1 MIGWVAVQ
9 DAGGTGFGT
18 LNGNNLVRNTITT
31 PLTSSPNSTTDYTTA
46 PTDPS
51 YSSGTLTLNA
61 GGNAAN
67 SLAINA
73 SSNGAIDLGGGALSL
88 TSGGLLMYGP
98 GNYTITDGQLG
109 ASGAGVVVNQLGPGK
124 LTIASWISSGAGTF
138 SVGDGGSVF
147 LTGSSAYTGS
157 TYVGNALLNI
167 ASSAAIGTGSLAFI
181 GNGTLQAGA
190 NNINLGTRTVAINS
204 AASATF
210 DTNGNNMTVGG
221 LISGTGGLVKVG
233 GGTLTLGGNANTY
246 TGGTTIDGGVLSC
259 GSLSQTGYPAGT
271 VSSLGEGMN
280 LTFNGGTLLY
290 TGPNISGSDG
300 LAFGAG
306 NDYVVTVQSGG
317 GTLQCPNGQI
327 ALTGALAGSGNLTVS
342 NPYLSSPSLTT
353 MVAHSVIVS
362 GVFRNA
368 STDFTGKIIITNNGS
383 LQIRDGQSPNILG
396 NASDIQI
403 GPNGVLT
410 CETDSAIAASTY
422 GTAPRQ
428 VSNPL
433 ELAGGTLATQSINM
447 SFYGPLTVDTGTTN
461 YVGAIFGEAGAV
473 FLEGNL
479 QGSGSLITTGTGNI
493 ASTTNAITLE
503 GANSGFGGY
512 YVRPPPRRY
521 SPVPTPEAPMLIGS
535 PMARALSPECPQPP
549 SPAAGQSA
557 WAPLPAPRGPSITPL
572 PPRRPPSP
580 SAG

>member
-1 MIGWVAVQ
+1 
-9 DAGGTGFGT
+9 
-18 LNGNNLVRNTITT
+18 
-31 PLTSSPNSTTDYTTA
+31 
-46 PTDPS
+46 
-51 YSSGTLTLNA
+51 
-61 GGNAAN
+61 
-67 SLAINA
+67 
-73 SSNGAIDLGGGALSL
+73 
-88 TSGGLLMYGP
+88 
-98 GNYTITDGQLG
+98 
-109 ASGAGVVVNQLGPGK
+109 
-124 LTIASWISSGAGTF
+124 
-138 SVGDGGSVF
+138 
-147 LTGSSAYTGS
+147 
-157 TYVGNALLNI
+157 
-167 ASSAAIGTGSLAFI
+167 
-181 GNGTLQAGA
+181 
-190 NNINLGTRTVAINS
+190 
-204 AASATF
+204 
-210 DTNGNNMTVGG
+210 MTVSG

-259 GSLSQTGYPAGT
+259 GSLSQTGYPTGSA
-271 VSSLGEGMN
+271 SSLGQGMN

-342 NPYLSSPSLTT
+342 NPSLGSPSLTT

-368 STDFTGKIIITNNGS
+368 STDFTGKIIIDNNGS

-403 GPNGVLT
+403 GPNGVFT

-473 FLEGNL
+473 FLAGNL
-479 QGSGSLITTGTGNI
+479 QGSGTLITTGTGSI
-493 ASTTNAITLE
+493 AATTNAITLSGSNGGFSGYYE
-503 GANSGFGGY
+503 STTAQTIFASPIAGSSNAYWVANGQGFIAGMSATTFPGGGTVSLGALSGSTGTLDNSTASTTATFSVGGLNANTTFGGVIANGTGTTALSVVGGNLNLTGANSFTGG
-512 YVRPPPRRY
+512 VTVNGGTLTEAAGALAGASTPFVTVNSALLNVLGGTVSAGTLQVGAVPASNGTLNVSGGVVTVGNSMILGSGASSNGTLNLGGGTPLAGTLVTPSISQGSGTGTVNLNGGLLFRPAATTPVS
-521 SPVPTPEAPMLIGS
+521 SPV
-535 PMARALSPECPQPP
+535 
-549 SPAAGQSA
+549 
-557 WAPLPAPRGPSITPL
+557 
-572 PPRRPPSP
+572 
-580 SAG
+580 